1 MDGHLEEL
9 LAFYALGGL
18 TDAERAQVEAYVA
31 SNPEAKSRLEAMI
44 QTTSAL
50 AYEAAPVKPPAA
62 LKKTLMD
69 RVNADARTRSASVR
83 QSPAP
88 GRSRLLGLLQP
99 RAGNWLPHAVAAL
112 SLLVA
117 LGAGGW
123 ALSLSNEIA
132 RLQTETNALR
142 QELAAQRRVLAQ
154 LAAPNAQVIAIAGT
168 EHQPG
173 AHGQLIA
180 DSQTGSAVLVVAG
193 LRPLGSGNV
202 YQFWLIRGNT
212 PVGAGLFRVDEQGQ
226 AILQVTQN
234 VTPSAFNAIGV
245 SIEPEGGSDQPTGD
259 IVMLGNVF

>member
-202 YQFWLIRGNT
+202 EAAGVRERLPVLADQRQYPGGRRSVQSGRAGPGNF
-212 PVGAGLFRVDEQGQ
+212 AGH
-226 AILQVTQN
+226 
-234 VTPSAFNAIGV
+234 
-245 SIEPEGGSDQPTGD
+245 PERDSQRIQRDWR
-259 IVMLGNVF
+259 IH